1 VSNFLLNASAG
12 TLIVVNTFV
21 QTARGLSSFQ
31 SGLLTIGYL
40 VCVVGMIRVGEKL
53 MQRMGARQPM
63 IWGSAIT
70 GLGILLTACTFLPGT
85 GYLII
90 VFVGFALFGVGLG
103 MYATPSTDTAV
114 DNAPAHKVGVATG
127 IYKMA
132 SSLGSAFGVALSSAL
147 YVGLSAGGS
156 AGTAAMIALLFNV
169 AITVAAIIAVIVTM
183 PTGVV
188 ASSP

>member
-1 VSNFLLNASAG
+1 VDFTLFYNRAYSGATVSNFLLNASAG
-12 TLIVVNTFV
+12 TL
-21 QTARGLSSFQ
+21 S
-31 SGLLTIGYL
+31 
-40 VCVVGMIRVGEKL
+40 VVGMIRVGEKL